1 MLTKNHWYLNA
12 DGVIVSFH
20 RKSQIALNPLKNNYK
35 KYELR
40 VDGKVVDRHE
50 YKGGMFEDEGKMFA
64 IIDSGEPVALRVD
77 IREDASLER
86 DPILGKMP
94 SGRWFRIA
102 LKIDGEWMS
111 ETEETTMDIRSC
123 SVEELKQVL
132 LERSLQKRRE

>member
-50 YKGGMFEDEGKMFA
+50 YKGGMFEAEGKMFA
-64 IIDSGEPVALRVD
+64 IIESGEPVALRVD

-86 DPILGKMP
+86 
-94 SGRWFRIA
+94 
-102 LKIDGEWMS
+102 
-111 ETEETTMDIRSC
+111 IRSWEKC
-123 SVEELKQVL
+123 HRGAGFASRSRSMASGCLKQ
-132 LERSLQKRRE
+132 RKRRWTFGRALSKN